1 MNRAE
6 LLEGLRQIIVNN
18 VKHEDFE
25 MSEELSAP
33 DVFGWDSLTHMII
46 ITDVEEKFGAKLRLR
61 ELSKLKNA
69 GTLLDL
75 IESKL

>member
-46 ITDVEEKFGAKLRLR
+46 ITDVEEKFGVKFRLR